1 MPTTTS
7 IAEDFMINPSL
18 AIFQPQNTN
27 DTSFTDLHDRNRASK
42 KLSDKSQ
49 GQGHLALVEIQV
61 TYPFESCR
69 ETPAKYRKEK
79 AS

>member
-61 TYPFESCR
+61 PIWTLQRDISEV
-69 ETPAKYRKEK
+69 
-79 AS
+79 